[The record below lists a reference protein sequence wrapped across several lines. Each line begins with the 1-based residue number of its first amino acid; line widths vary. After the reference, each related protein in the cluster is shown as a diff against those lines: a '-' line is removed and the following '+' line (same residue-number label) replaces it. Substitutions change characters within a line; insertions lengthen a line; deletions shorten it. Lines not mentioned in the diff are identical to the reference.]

1 MDHTVTRPLP
11 DYEADD
17 VVVVYEPERLRALA
31 DELRAKIVLLLRERA
46 RSTKELADELGL
58 PKGTVGH
65 HLKVL
70 ESADLIR
77 VVRTRQVRAVTEK
90 FYGRTARLFVMKGE
104 EDPALGATLKQ
115 VALRHA
121 AEEIGRAAE
130 PTVASTQSFL
140 HVRLGAADA
149 RRFERRLERLVDD
162 FRAAESPD
170 GQTYGLVTALYPLDD
185 E

>member
-1 MDHTVTRPLP
+1 MDQTPGP
-11 DYEADD
+11 SAADYEAED
-17 VVVVYEPERLRALA
+17 VLVVREPERLRALA

-70 ESADLIR
+70 ESAGLIR
-77 VVRTRQVRAVTEK
+77 VVRTRQVRAITEK

-104 EDPALGATLKQ
+104 DEPALGATLAQ
-115 VALRHA
+115 VALRQA
-121 AEEIGRAAE
+121 AEEMGRATE
-130 PTVASTQSFL
+130 PSVASTQAFV
-140 HVRLGAADA
+140 HVRLNDADA
-149 RRFERRLERLVDD
+149 RRFERRLERLLDD
-162 FRAAESPD
+162 FRACESPA
-170 GQTYGLVTALYPLDD
+170 GQMYGLVTALYPFSD